1 MGAGSPSIREGQRTE
16 AMFPLGTVLLPTAF
30 LPLNV
35 FEPRYRT
42 MLVDLLEGSRL
53 FGVVLIERGSEVG
66 GGEVRTEVGTMARI
80 VDARPA
86 ADSGWSVAVVGMQ
99 RIQVLRWLP
108 DDPYPTAVVEDLPD
122 VEEAV
127 EDASVETTRFRDLVA
142 RQRRLLAHLSELG
155 QSVTASTFEC
165 SEDPALGTFQLAAL
179 GPFGPFD
186 RQRLLTA
193 TRVSDRLGL
202 LDGYLGDL
210 EAVVAH
216 RMDGNGGGAGTQG

>member
-1 MGAGSPSIREGQRTE
+1 MIREGQRTE

-35 FEPRYRT
+35 FESRYRT
-42 MLVDLLEGSRL
+42 MLVDLLEGSRR

-155 QSVTASTFEC
+155 QSVAASTFEC

-186 RQRLLTA
+186 RQRLLAA

>member
-1 MGAGSPSIREGQRTE
+1 MGAGSPLIREGQRTE

-35 FEPRYRT
+35 FESRYRT
-42 MLVDLLEGSRL
+42 MLVDLLEGSRR

-99 RIQVLRWLP
+99 RIQVVRWLP

-186 RQRLLTA
+186 RQRLLAA

-202 LDGYLGDL
+202 IDGYLGDL

>member
-1 MGAGSPSIREGQRTE
+1 
-16 AMFPLGTVLLPTAF
+16 
-30 LPLNV
+30 
-35 FEPRYRT
+35 
-42 MLVDLLEGSRL
+42 MLVDLLEGSRR

-99 RIQVLRWLP
+99 RIQVLRGLP

-155 QSVTASTFEC
+155 QSGMASTFE
-165 SEDPALGTFQLAAL
+165 
-179 GPFGPFD
+179 PFD

>member
-1 MGAGSPSIREGQRTE
+1 MGAGSPLIREGQRTE

-35 FEPRYRT
+35 FESRYRT
-42 MLVDLLEGSRL
+42 MLVDLLEGSRR

-186 RQRLLTA
+186 RQRLLAA

-202 LDGYLGDL
+202 IDEYLGDL

-216 RMDGNGGGAGTQG
+216 RMGGNGGGAGTQG

>member
-1 MGAGSPSIREGQRTE
+1 
-16 AMFPLGTVLLPTAF
+16 
-30 LPLNV
+30 
-35 FEPRYRT
+35 
-42 MLVDLLEGSRL
+42 MLVDLLEGSRR

-122 VEEAV
+122 TEDAV
-127 EDASVETTRFRDLVA
+127 RDASVETTRFRDLVA

-155 QSVTASTFEC
+155 QSVAARTFEC

-186 RQRLLTA
+186 RQRLLA
-193 TRVSDRLGL
+193 AARVSARLGL
-202 LDGYLGDL
+202 IDGDIGDL

>member
-1 MGAGSPSIREGQRTE
+1 MGAGSPSIQEGQRTE

-42 MLVDLLEGSRL
+42 MLVDLLEGSRR

-80 VDARPA
+80 VEARPA
-86 ADSGWSVAVVGMQ
+86 TDGRWSVAVVGMQ
-99 RIQVLRWLP
+99 RIRVVRWLP
-108 DDPYPTAVVEDLPD
+108 DDPYPMAVVDDLPD
-122 VEEAV
+122 VEDTPR
-127 EDASVETTRFRDLVA
+127 DASVEITRFRDLVA

-155 QSVTASTFEC
+155 QSVAASTFEC

-186 RQRLLTA
+186 RQRLLAA

-202 LDGYLGDL
+202 IDGYLGDL

>member
-1 MGAGSPSIREGQRTE
+1 MIREGQRTE

-35 FEPRYRT
+35 FESRYRT
-42 MLVDLLEGSRL
+42 MLVDLLEGSRR

-186 RQRLLTA
+186 RQRLLAA

-202 LDGYLGDL
+202 IDGYLGDL

>member
-1 MGAGSPSIREGQRTE
+1 
-16 AMFPLGTVLLPTAF
+16 
-30 LPLNV
+30 
-35 FEPRYRT
+35 
-42 MLVDLLEGSRL
+42 MLVDLLEGSRR

-80 VDARPA
+80 VEARPA
-86 ADSGWSVAVVGMQ
+86 ADDGWSVAVVGMQ
-99 RIQVLRWLP
+99 RIQVVRWLP

-122 VEEAV
+122 VEDAV
-127 EDASVETTRFRDLVA
+127 RDASVEATRFRDLVG

-155 QSVTASTFEC
+155 ESVAASTFEC

-186 RQRLLTA
+186 RQRLLAA

-202 LDGYLGDL
+202 IDEYLGDL

-216 RMDGNGGGAGTQG
+216 RMGGNGGGAGTQG

>member
-1 MGAGSPSIREGQRTE
+1 MIREGQRTE

-42 MLVDLLEGSRL
+42 MLVDLLEGSRR

-122 VEEAV
+122 ADAEDAV
-127 EDASVETTRFRDLVA
+127 RDASVETTRFRDLVA

-155 QSVTASTFEC
+155 QSVAASTFEC

-186 RQRLLTA
+186 RQRLLAA

-202 LDGYLGDL
+202 IDGYLGDL

>member
-1 MGAGSPSIREGQRTE
+1 MIREGQRTE

-35 FEPRYRT
+35 FESRYRT
-42 MLVDLLEGSRL
+42 MLVDLLEGSRR

-155 QSVTASTFEC
+155 QSVMASTFEC

-186 RQRLLTA
+186 RQRLLAA